1 MPKPKVVSREIRINN
16 SNNIT
21 YVLKK
26 FNNGTYK
33 IFTYQKNMATGCYTL
48 AGPPRTGTCGSSQLI
63 IF

>member
-1 MPKPKVVSREIRINN
+1 MAKPKVISTQIRMNN

-33 IFTYQKNMATGCYTL
+33 LFTYQQNMAQGCYYL
-48 AGPPRTGTCGSSQLI
+48 VGPPQTGICR
-63 IF
+63 